1 MKTLWIAVAVIISVI
16 LSLTGPAAA
25 DLSLGLVA
33 YYPFD
38 GNANDL
44 SGNENHLVVHGNAP
58 LVQDRFG
65 NPESAYSLN
74 GVDQFLSIQDHLQT
88 GLDLEGDF
96 TISLWVSLYELQG
109 QMVSKYD
116 YDINERSYGFEMT
129 PTGRG
134 HLNVSGDGVNP
145 VNYYTDFY
153 IYPMSAWTNVA
164 VSFDISENSATF
176 YMNGDPIAI
185 DQGEYTITTLHDGIA
200 PFAIGVYFRDGV
212 PLGFLEGIFDDVR
225 VYNRILSDEEVLSLY
240 CDTDGDGFD
249 SELCGG
255 GDCNDTNETINPGAL
270 ELCDGIDS
278 DCDEI
283 LDGSEGLT
291 KLCGETDIGQ
301 CTYGTENCTDNGD
314 WVDCDALMPDEEI
327 CDGEDNDCDEE
338 TDEADAQGCDEYYLD
353 ADRDG
358 YGLTGNTQCLC
369 APVEPYDV
377 QVDGDCD
384 DANADIHPGAQEV
397 CNEVDDDCDN
407 QTDEAGAQGCVNY
420 YLDADRDGYGLLEEN
435 ECLCIP
441 LAPYDVTQSGDCNDS
456 DASIHPGAVEDC
468 NDLDDDCDGQ
478 TDEGEDNQGCTDY
491 YLDED
496 EDGYGVTEDSKC
508 FCHAL
513 NNYTTTAPG
522 DCNDYDSN
530 IHPTASETCN
540 QIDDNCDEII
550 DPPNSGGCET
560 YYRDEDGDGF
570 GANGDT
576 QCLCIPEYPY
586 VEDAGGDCDDTDYN
600 VNPSVEEEC
609 NGQDDDCDGD
619 MLDGEDEDLDG
630 DAYLGCDDC
639 DDGNPVVNPGQI
651 EICDNGIDDDCD
663 QLIDAADTE
672 DCSTTCFLV
681 FILR

>member
-1 MKTLWIAVAVIISVI
+1 MIFQKHPLCFTW
-16 LSLTGPAAA
+16 T
-25 DLSLGLVA
+25 
-33 YYPFD
+33 
-38 GNANDL
+38 
-44 SGNENHLVVHGNAP
+44 ENHSPHTTCRGGGGETLY
-58 LVQDRFG
+58 D
-65 NPESAYSLN
+65 SA
-74 GVDQFLSIQDHLQT
+74 
-88 GLDLEGDF
+88 
-96 TISLWVSLYELQG
+96 
-109 QMVSKYD
+109 
-116 YDINERSYGFEMT
+116 
-129 PTGRG
+129 
-134 HLNVSGDGVNP
+134 
-145 VNYYTDFY
+145 
-153 IYPMSAWTNVA
+153 
-164 VSFDISENSATF
+164 
-176 YMNGDPIAI
+176 
-185 DQGEYTITTLHDGIA
+185 A
-200 PFAIGVYFRDGV
+200 PFAIGAQYRDGIPV
-212 PLGFLEGIFDDVR
+212 AFLDGIVDNVR

-249 SELCGG
+249 SALCGG
-255 GDCNDTNETINPGAL
+255 GDCNDTNESINPGAL

-420 YLDADRDGYGLLEEN
+420 YLDADRDGYGLLGEI
-435 ECLCIP
+435 ECLCSP
-441 LAPYDVTQSGDCNDS
+441 QAPYDVTQAGDCNDAN
-456 DASIHPGAVEDC
+456 ASIYPGALELC
-468 NDLDDDCDGQ
+468 NDVDDDCDGQ
-478 TDEGEDNQGCTDY
+478 SDEGENNQGCTDY

-508 FCHAL
+508 FCHAQS
-513 NNYTTTAPG
+513 NYTTTAPG
-522 DCNDYDSN
+522 DCNDYDAT
-530 IHPTASETCN
+530 IHPTASEICN

-550 DPPNSGGCET
+550 DPPDSGGCET

-576 QCLCIPEYPY
+576 QCLCIPQYPY
-586 VEDAGGDCDDTDYN
+586 VENGGGDCDDTDYN
-600 VNPSVEEEC
+600 VNPNAEEEC
-609 NGQDDDCDGD
+609 NGQDDDCDGN
-619 MLDGEDEDLDG
+619 LLEGEDEDLDG
-630 DAYLGCDDC
+630 DEYLGCEDC
-639 DDGNPVVNPGQI
+639 DDGDPVVNPDQI

-663 QLIDAADTE
+663 ELIDSADTE
-672 DCSTTCFLV
+672 DCPSSCFTIIVL
-681 FILR
+681 